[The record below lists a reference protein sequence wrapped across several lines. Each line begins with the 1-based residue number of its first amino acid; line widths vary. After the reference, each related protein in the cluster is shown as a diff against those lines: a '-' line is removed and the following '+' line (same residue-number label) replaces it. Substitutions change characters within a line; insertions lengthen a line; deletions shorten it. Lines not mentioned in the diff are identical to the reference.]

1 MRAMIS
7 ASRPAIGGR
16 DGLDTGIPPGWHF
29 SLQCQGALRAL
40 LCRNAIGRSTACQHR
55 APLKERCLP
64 PSGLLG
70 KALVLV
76 LSAKSGN
83 QPQQRNAQLLWVSL
97 NLAAKNPLA
106 TAQLS

>member
-1 MRAMIS
+1 
-7 ASRPAIGGR
+7 
-16 DGLDTGIPPGWHF
+16 
-29 SLQCQGALRAL
+29 
-40 LCRNAIGRSTACQHR
+40 
-55 APLKERCLP
+55 LP

-83 QPQQRNAQLLWVSL
+83 QPQQRNAQLLWVSIK
-97 NLAAKNPLA
+97 LAAKNPLA